1 VARHI
6 PRVWDTT
13 TPEAAHAARAEGCVA
28 ALRRIR
34 CEAVET
40 PELARAAELL
50 ATGRSRRAEP
60 RADLGPFEARRRS
73 APSPSTGRIRVGQ

>member
-1 VARHI
+1 MTTSAGSRPRGSTRPFYSFADGEVARHI

-28 ALRRIR
+28 ALRRIL

-50 ATGRSRRAEP
+50 ATGS
-60 RADLGPFEARRRS
+60 
-73 APSPSTGRIRVGQ
+73 Q